1 MKRISI
7 LFFML
12 VCSLSMFAATGNYTG
27 QLVIVDNGQTSTINP
42 QDVNVIDD
50 GTNVTLT
57 ISNFSFAGYTGDV
70 VITATKNASNEL
82 SLIGINYEALDLVG
96 WFDETPASTV
106 TDNNCNISLSI
117 WAVYKTV
124 HVTFNGNKV
133 L

>member
-57 ISNFSFAGYTGDV
+57 ISNFNFAGYTGDV

-82 SLIGINYEALDLVG
+82 TLTGINYEALDLVG
-96 WFDETPASTV
+96 WFDEAPASTL
-106 TDNNCNISLSI
+106 TDSNCNIYLSI

-124 HVTFNGNKV
+124 HVTFNGNK
-133 L
+133 